1 MSVSINL
8 HAVTEIVAEKPR
20 RLYPEIKGDNTWI
33 TDIVFTHRDG
43 EELTIGLFAKSEE
56 ALFVNTDGTVV
67 ITGDENEDEDLAE
80 QLGKQIYSGSYDE

>member
-20 RLYPEIKGDNTWI
+20 RLYPEIEGDNTWI

-43 EELTIGLFAKSEE
+43 EELTIGLFAKLEE

-67 ITGDENEDEDLAE
+67 ITGDENE
-80 QLGKQIYSGSYDE
+80 